1 MSRIGKQIITV
12 PKTVKVTVDGNQ
24 VTVKGPK
31 GELKRNVHPSMI
43 ISMKDSTIAVERPSD
58 AREHRQLHGLT
69 RTLIANMIKGVTDG
83 FEVVM
88 DIAGVGY
95 KAQKAG
101 DKTSIQVGHTHPEE
115 AIPPT
120 GVAIQL
126 VTPTRLKISGI
137 DKEVIGQ
144 VAAKLKAIR
153 PPDAYKGKGIRYAGE
168 LVRKKAGKAGKAAGK
183 K

>member
-1 MSRIGKQIITV
+1 MSRIGKQVIIV
-12 PKTVKVTVDGNQ
+12 PKTVKVAIDGNQ
-24 VTVKGPK
+24 VAVKGPK
-31 GELKRNVHPSMI
+31 GELMRNVHSSMN
-43 ISMKDSTIAVERPSD
+43 ISLKDSTIAVERPSD

-88 DIAGVGY
+88 DLSGVGY
-95 KAQKAG
+95 KAQKTG
-101 DKTSIQVGHTHPEE
+101 DKTSLQVGHTHLEE
-115 AIPPT
+115 IIPPP
-120 GVAIQL
+120 GVTINL
-126 VTPTRLKISGI
+126 ETPTRLKISGI

-153 PPDAYKGKGIRYAGE
+153 PPDAYKGKGVRYAGE
-168 LVRKKAGKAGKAAGK
+168 RVRQKAGKAGKAAGK